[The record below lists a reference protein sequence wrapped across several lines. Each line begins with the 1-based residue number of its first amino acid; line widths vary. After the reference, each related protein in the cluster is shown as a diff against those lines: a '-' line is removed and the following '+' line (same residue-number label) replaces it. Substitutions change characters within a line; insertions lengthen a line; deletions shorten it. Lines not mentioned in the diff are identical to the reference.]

1 MFPFITIIG
10 KTIGMYQIAML
21 VGIFTAGIYVCR
33 LCTKNGYDDSD
44 GINFLLLVSMG
55 VFVGGRIL
63 YSIVNYQAFIYVV
76 ENITRINSFN
86 AFLNTVYLI
95 WGGNVFYG
103 GLLGGIL
110 TAIIIFKKRPQWRY
124 LLDFVV
130 PAIPLF
136 HFFGRIG
143 CFLAGCCFGIKS
155 SFGFNFRH
163 SIVEEANGI
172 NRFPVQLLE
181 AFINLLLFFILD
193 ILRRKNLFKQN
204 IIYLYLLLY
213 SVARFFIE
221 FLRGDEYRGFFFNL
235 STSQIISI
243 LIFCFII
250 PKIYSLFR
258 HNDLLYKQ
266 KTAHNKAV
274 KVRRPLGG

>member
-1 MFPFITIIG
+1 MFPFVTIIG
-10 KTIGMYQIAML
+10 RTIGMYQIAML
-21 VGIFTAGIYVCR
+21 AGIFAAGVYVCR
-33 LCTKNGYDDSD
+33 LCTKNGYNDND
-44 GINFLLLVSMG
+44 GVIFLLLTSIG
-55 VFVGGRIL
+55 VFTGGHVL
-63 YSIVNYQAFIYVV
+63 YSIVNYQIFIHVIK
-76 ENITRINSFN
+76 NIANINSFN
-86 AFLNTVYLI
+86 NFLNAVYLI

-110 TAIIIFKKRPQWRY
+110 AAIIIFKKKPQYRY

-130 PAIPLF
+130 PAIPLL

-155 SFGFNFRH
+155 SFGFTFH
-163 SIVEEANGI
+163 DSIIAEANEI

-193 ILRRKNLFKQN
+193 YFRRKNFFRQN
-204 IIYLYLLLY
+204 IIYIYLLFY

-221 FLRGDEYRGFFFNL
+221 FMRGDAYRGIFFNIL

-243 LIFCFII
+243 LLFCFVL
-250 PKIYSLFR
+250 PKIY
-258 HNDLLYKQ
+258 NLLKH
-266 KTAHNKAV
+266 KDVLTN
-274 KVRRPLGG
+274 